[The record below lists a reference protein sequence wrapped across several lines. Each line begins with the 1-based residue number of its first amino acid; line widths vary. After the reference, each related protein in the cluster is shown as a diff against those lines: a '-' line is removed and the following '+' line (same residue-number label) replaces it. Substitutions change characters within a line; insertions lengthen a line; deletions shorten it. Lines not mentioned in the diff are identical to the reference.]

1 MRRELGGRREWWEG
15 GGGLR
20 SCSAGQVPTGQTVS
34 VRRRGGVTYG
44 FTATLPDL
52 LGVRA
57 GILSCLYPAMDQCV
71 EYVYILSANFTQKR
85 RGVGGRHKPFPPDDE
100 AHPSKAPAR
109 VFPRLEASA
118 ETESDSQTEALYCST
133 GPRNCPPSPWEP
145 LAETRRGPLSKETKF
160 YRSQTATN
168 LS

>member
-1 MRRELGGRREWWEG
+1 MAGVLG
-15 GGGLR
+15 GGG
-20 SCSAGQVPTGQTVS
+20 CSKGQVPTGQTVS
-34 VRRRGGVTYG
+34 RRRRGGVTYG

-100 AHPSKAPAR
+100 AHPSKR
-109 VFPRLEASA
+109 GCVEASA
-118 ETESDSQTEALYCST
+118 ETESDSQTESLYCST
-133 GPRNCPPSPWEP
+133 GPRNCPRPSGS
-145 LAETRRGPLSKETKF
+145 LLQRHAAKCR
-160 YRSQTATN
+160 RSQTATH
-168 LS
+168 LSPG